1 MSNSAGGMNNLNI
14 ITFIKDIYQSLK
26 HMDVCFSQLKENID
40 SRLTRLED
48 NQQMLITKME
58 NIEFLLNK
66 LNESNKESGMLDKNI
81 EFQLLEKM
89 KNLNNTISQDKL
101 ELKPQELTIANI
113 LENNYS
119 ILDINNTILES
130 NLESNL
136 GINAKGIR
144 VNGIDFGGDSSGFR
158 NGMVDGIEPANP
170 ETLHSLLF

>member
-1 MSNSAGGMNNLNI
+1 MSGNSGNMNNLNI

-26 HMDVCFSQLKENID
+26 HVDICFSQLKENID
-40 SRLTRLED
+40 SRMTRIED
-48 NQQMLITKME
+48 NQQMLISKME

-81 EFQLLEKM
+81 EYELLEKM
-89 KNLNNTISQDKL
+89 KNLNNTISQDKI

-119 ILDINNTILES
+119 ILDINNSILEGNINS
-130 NLESNL
+130 NSNT
-136 GINAKGIR
+136 KMDFY
-144 VNGIDFGGDSSGFR
+144 NGLS
-158 NGMVDGIEPANP
+158 NGLSNGIEPANP

>member
-1 MSNSAGGMNNLNI
+1 MSGNAGNMNNLNNLNI

-26 HMDVCFSQLKENID
+26 HVDICFSQLKENID
-40 SRLTRLED
+40 SRMTRIED
-48 NQQMLITKME
+48 NQQMLISKIE

-81 EFQLLEKM
+81 EHELLEKM
-89 KNLNNTISQDKL
+89 KKMNTTISHDKI

-119 ILDINNTILES
+119 MLDINNSILED
-130 NLESNL
+130 
-136 GINAKGIR
+136 NAKGNSKIEF
-144 VNGIDFGGDSSGFR
+144 N
-158 NGMVDGIEPANP
+158 NGMGNDIEPANS